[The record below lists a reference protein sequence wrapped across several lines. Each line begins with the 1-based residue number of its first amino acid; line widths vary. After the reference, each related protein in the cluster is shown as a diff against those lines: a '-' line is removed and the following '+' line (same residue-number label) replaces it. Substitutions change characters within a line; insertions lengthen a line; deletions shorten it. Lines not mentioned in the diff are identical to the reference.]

1 MSTLRDRFKEFLD
14 FKHLNSNRLSIILGY
29 KSSERITRLVR
40 SADNFPSYEI
50 LRDISNK
57 FSDINIDYI
66 ITGNGTLTKSHNGQ
80 PGEEYYKEL
89 ATILKQNLQL
99 RDRIDESQ
107 RTIEKLKKELEK
119 IKPPSD

>member
-1 MSTLRDRFKEFLD
+1 MTTFKERLQEFMD

-50 LRDISNK
+50 LRDLSNK
-57 FSDINIDYI
+57 YPDIDINYI
-66 ITGNGTLTKSHNGQ
+66 ITGTGTLIKKSNNQ
-80 PGEEYYKEL
+80 PPDDYYKEL

-99 RDRIDESQ
+99 RDRIDEAQ
-107 RTIEKLKKELEK
+107 KTIERLKKELEK
-119 IKPPSD
+119 IKPPSG